1 MCIDRVVSC
10 HCRVPKTLT
19 CKGGVTPV
27 AQRQRRPSRTSNIV
41 VPHASQSSV
50 HQESSSRRNVLLNTA
65 MIASVLGPVQHAQ
78 AFLGLGEDSSEKYM
92 TETQSMIDS
101 IRAALELAPNTDERE
116 QAMTGVKKQTVAWVS
131 AYRRDPKFAGRP
143 SFSQMYSAV
152 NALDG
157 QLVSFGLKANFPA
170 KRLERMMKSID
181 DAERQLK
188 RGR

>member
-1 MCIDRVVSC
+1 L
-10 HCRVPKTLT
+10 CRVLQLT
-19 CKGGVTPV
+19 KRATVSSGKATTQTGARHARSLVVV
-27 AQRQRRPSRTSNIV
+27 AAAKPEAAAPAASTTRRSAVIRAAGALAAGAAFF
-41 VPHASQSSV
+41 VP
-50 HQESSSRRNVLLNTA
+50 
-65 MIASVLGPVQHAQ
+65 AQ
-78 AFLGLGEDSSEKYM
+78 GAKAFLGLGEDPAVKY
-92 TETQSMIDS
+92 TELTQKMIDD
-101 IRAALELAPNTDERE
+101 IRAALELPANTDERE
-116 QAMTGVKKQTVAWVS
+116 AAMSGVKKQTVAWVS

-181 DAERQLK
+181 DAERALK

>member
-1 MCIDRVVSC
+1 MAVRAAAHQQQPSDR
-10 HCRVPKTLT
+10 
-19 CKGGVTPV
+19 
-27 AQRQRRPSRTSNIV
+27 RTF
-41 VPHASQSSV
+41 
-50 HQESSSRRNVLLNTA
+50 LLNTA
-65 MIASVLGPVQHAQ
+65 IIASVLAPVQNAQ
-78 AFLGLGEDSSEKYM
+78 AFLGLGEDSSQKY
-92 TETQSMIDS
+92 TTQTQTMIDS
-101 IRAALELAPNTDERE
+101 IRAALELPANTDERE

-170 KRLERMMKSID
+170 KRLDRMMKSID

>member
-1 MCIDRVVSC
+1 MLTLAKSTTSVTGRVSSTQRSRRAAVVVSA
-10 HCRVPKTLT
+10 RST
-19 CKGGVTPV
+19 G
-27 AQRQRRPSRTSNIV
+27 
-41 VPHASQSSV
+41 
-50 HQESSSRRNVLLNTA
+50 ESTSRRAAVTTLLGLSAAILAPATPAN
-65 MIASVLGPVQHAQ
+65 
-78 AFLGLGEDSSEKYM
+78 AFLGIGEDPAAKY
-92 TETQSMIDS
+92 TEQTQKMIDS
-101 IRAALELAPNTDERE
+101 IRAALELPPNTDERE
-116 QAMTGVKKQTVAWVS
+116 AAMKGVKEQTVAWVS

-181 DAERQLK
+181 DGERALK

>member
-1 MCIDRVVSC
+1 MVV
-10 HCRVPKTLT
+10 R
-19 CKGGVTPV
+19 
-27 AQRQRRPSRTSNIV
+27 
-41 VPHASQSSV
+41 ASAH
-50 HQESSSRRNVLLNTA
+50 HQEASSRRSMLLNTA
-65 MIASVLGPVQHAQ
+65 MIASVLAPVQSAQ
-78 AFLGLGEDSSEKYM
+78 AFLGLGEDSSQKYT
-92 TETQSMIDS
+92 TETQAMIDG
-101 IRAALELAPNTDERE
+101 IRAALELPPNTDERE
-116 QAMTGVKKQTVAWVS
+116 QAMNGVKKQTVAWVS

-170 KRLERMMKSID
+170 KRLDRMMKSID